1 MKSTIKK
8 RTEGYGYKYTEL
20 ADINKYCEANK
31 IRYYQETETCEIN
44 GKDYIITYLV
54 RGYMHTDKKG
64 EMSYEEITTKH
75 RGCQVVDAVLQGI
88 KNPVQEYG
96 SSITYCRRYSLL
108 MALGLATED
117 DDAAGLTNRDPD
129 PEAAKSWAFTFGKY
143 KGMTMQDVIEIDS
156 QYVAWYL
163 NNKAKEYDIKCYEI
177 LTGTKI
183 PTEEESKAKQELMVR
198 LNNLVTETD
207 CDYEA
212 LKEHYK
218 VKSNNDMTINQLK
231 EAIAELEK
239 RLPENLKEAK

>member
-1 MKSTIKK
+1 MNSTIKK

-20 ADINKYCEANK
+20 ADINKYCEAND

-44 GKDYIITYLV
+44 GKDYIITFLIQN
-54 RGYMHTDKKG
+54 G
-64 EMSYEEITTKH
+64 ETTRH